1 MTLHSMGCTNM
12 YIPHSQDVQVVVYF
26 WGLATTCYT
35 VGGDFE
41 YMCVHVH
48 LTLHL
53 LYSFNL
59 QVGQKKPFGKEFS
72 AISGSVLLNKVL
84 EGGGGRIIMHLPLWS
99 LAV

>member
-1 MTLHSMGCTNM
+1 MYKHVHTTLTGCTG
-12 YIPHSQDVQVVVYF
+12 SSVF

-41 YMCVHVH
+41 YMCVLVH

-72 AISGSVLLNKVL
+72 AISGSVLLNMVL
-84 EGGGGRIIMHLPLWS
+84 DGGGGGDVCTRIYLCG
-99 LAV
+99 V